1 MDKKVVIMLYSDF
14 EGTILRESDGNYD
27 DMEMYNFLKQ
37 LSKLQELTGAK
48 VKMHIVSPISKNDM
62 SKKLERLDKNFM
74 NFNRLQKD
82 SLAKLNLIEGAAAS
96 PSEEFFRKGEADF
109 LHEVYMRRVDSR
121 IVDLKKPT
129 DQNSKNPAAFGK
141 ANYVRSWT
149 ELMKTTNNVKMVIY
163 CGNGRNDLDAMSYV
177 TRQKGGFVIC
187 PKNSRHE
194 AKAMAQCVSEKTDL
208 PGITDGIAK
217 INRMLEQKSDPGKN
231 LTDNNEQR

>member
-1 MDKKVVIMLYSDF
+1 
-14 EGTILRESDGNYD
+14 
-27 DMEMYNFLKQ
+27 
-37 LSKLQELTGAK
+37 
-48 VKMHIVSPISKNDM
+48 M

-96 PSEEFFRKGEADF
+96 PSEEFFRKGEADL

-194 AKAMAQCVSEKTDL
+194 AKAMAQSVS
-208 PGITDGIAK
+208 
-217 INRMLEQKSDPGKN
+217 
-231 LTDNNEQR
+231 